1 MRARLLGSAVGF
13 LCLAALSCSGKTGG
27 SQVEGTANAA
37 GSDASNSSAGTS
49 SMSSAGSSGMSST
62 AGGTVSLNI
71 PDSGTSGGSS
81 GSDGVPSGDV
91 CGTMCPSGG
100 TCAPE
105 TCDGVDNNCDG
116 VVDNVDKNADG
127 ICDCLLIAT
136 LGLPGTWGDGDVFA
150 TWLSARSNN
159 GAADLGDQTL
169 TSELLA
175 KYQVVVAQDVH
186 MNHEYSDDE
195 AQALLS
201 WVKAGGGFMTLI
213 GYSTAGEETNVNR
226 LLAPFSMSYG
236 HKQILPKVGGSTAP
250 ITEWVPHPIDQ
261 GVTAVGVD
269 QGCPVQGMGT
279 VIASSGG
286 NDVGLAQEVLPGHV
300 FMWGDEWITYD
311 SEWQQHSDYQVELL
325 WVNAIKWLTK
335 VSTCQVPIPP
345 VFPK

>member
-1 MRARLLGSAVGF
+1 MRARLIASVVGF
-13 LCLAALSCSGKTGG
+13 CCLASLGCSSKVSGSKLDGAGNTAGTDSTIGGGG
-27 SQVEGTANAA
+27 SSPTSGGTG
-37 GSDASNSSAGTS
+37 GSDASSS
-49 SMSSAGSSGMSST
+49 
-62 AGGTVSLNI
+62 GGTVSLII
-71 PDSGTSGGSS
+71 PDSGTGDGSP
-81 GSDGVPSGDV
+81 DGVPSGDT
-91 CGTMCPSGG
+91 CGNMCPQGL

-116 VVDNVDKNADG
+116 IVDNVDKNGDG

-136 LGLPGTWGDGDVFA
+136 LGLAGTWGNGDVFA

-159 GAADLGDQTL
+159 GAADLADQTL
-169 TSELLA
+169 TPELLA
-175 KYQVVVAQDVH
+175 KYQVIVAQDVH
-186 MNHEYSDDE
+186 SNHAYTDAE
-195 AQALLS
+195 AQALFA

-213 GYSTAGEETNVNR
+213 GYAETGEEANVNR
-226 LLAPFSMSYG
+226 LLAPFSMSYADREV
-236 HKQILPKVGGSTAP
+236 LPARGNATIP
-250 ITEWVPHPIDQ
+250 ITDWVAHPIDQ

-279 VIASSGG
+279 VIARNGSY
-286 NDVGLAQEVLPGHV
+286 DMALAQEVLPGHV

-311 SEWQQHSDYQVELL
+311 SEWQQRTDYQVELL